1 MRRRLCAPGAAIL
14 FLVAAGCTKS
24 GPPPATAA
32 APPPTPVPTPIEPR
46 RATLA
51 EVEPALMAMEDR
63 RALDETAI
71 AAAASSPDA
80 ALRARAAVAIGRI
93 GDPTAAATLSRL
105 LSDPDPATRKTAAFA
120 AGLLRDPSLV
130 PELARG
136 LSDADPDFAAEAS
149 WSLGFV
155 EQKAAQSALIAA
167 LPKAAGPERR
177 AAIVRA
183 LWRYPTPETAAAA
196 APLAADPEPTVR
208 AAALYALARRPQEP
222 SLGILT
228 ACLKDPG
235 ANAAALCARGLGIL
249 GKPESIAPLADAVE
263 GRRVPVTIN
272 AMLALAAIVEKN
284 PAAQRPPTLGSRALV
299 LAGDSN
305 PNVAVSALALL
316 AWWTEDYDV
325 FRRLWSIA
333 TTGLG
338 RRRQVALQSLMKGLG
353 AKAELLANTAARD
366 PDPFI
371 RAAVADG
378 ASSIPGDGA
387 NVLREI
393 LFKDSSPVVRYR
405 VLAGLKTPAEVEAS
419 RGILRDALADPDA
432 GVRAAA
438 LDALGQ
444 LKKPEVLPTLREA
457 VEKSYTDSAPDV
469 PLAAIGAA
477 EEQAPSPE
485 ARTVVEAAYK
495 HPSVLVSRLAE
506 RSLVTKFQ
514 ADPAAFPLRT
524 YPGLPTTADYAALLT
539 EARKPWSASVS
550 TSRGVFRVKLAGSDA
565 PMTVMNFVTLVR
577 KGYFDGAPIHR
588 VVPNF
593 VVQDGDPTGTG
604 NGGPGY
610 EIRDEINMLPYGV
623 GAVGMALAGPD
634 TGGSQWFTTQS
645 PQPHLD
651 GGYTVFGQVTQGM
664 DVIYRIEQDDRV
676 VKITMGTE

>member
-1 MRRRLCAPGAAIL
+1 
-14 FLVAAGCTKS
+14 
-24 GPPPATAA
+24 
-32 APPPTPVPTPIEPR
+32 
-46 RATLA
+46 
-51 EVEPALMAMEDR
+51 MEDR
-63 RALDETAI
+63 RVLDEAAI
-71 AAAASSPDA
+71 VAAASSPDA
-80 ALRARAAVAIGRI
+80 ALRARTALAIGRI
-93 GDPTAAATLSRL
+93 GDPKGGPVLARL
-105 LSDPDPATRKTAAFA
+105 LADPDPATRKSAAFA
-120 AGLLRDPSLV
+120 AGLLREPSLV
-130 PELARG
+130 GDLSRG
-136 LSDADPDFAAEAS
+136 LSDADPEFAARAA

-155 EQKAAQSALIAA
+155 EQKAGESALLAA
-167 LPKAAGPERR
+167 LPKSAGPERR

-196 APLAADPEPTVR
+196 ASLATDLDPAVR
-208 AAALYALARRPQEP
+208 AAALYALSRRPQES

-228 ACLKDPG
+228 ACLKDPD

-249 GKPESIAPLADAVE
+249 GKPESIVPLADVVE

-272 AMLALAAIVEKN
+272 GMLALAAIVEKN
-284 PAAQRPPTLGSRALV
+284 PTAARPSTLGSRALV

-316 AWWTEDYDV
+316 AWWTDDYDV

-353 AKAELLANTAARD
+353 AKAELLANTAAKD

-371 RAAVADG
+371 RAAVADA
-378 ASSIPGDGA
+378 ASSFPGDGA
-387 NVLREI
+387 NVLREV
-393 LFKDSSPVVRYR
+393 LFKDPSPIVRYW
-405 VLAGLKTPAEVEAS
+405 VVAGLKTPAEVEAS

-444 LKKPEVLPTLREA
+444 LKTPEVLPILREA
-457 VEKSYTDSAPDV
+457 VEKSYADSAPDV

-477 EEQAPSPE
+477 EEQAPAAE
-485 ARTVVEAAYK
+485 ARAVVEAAYK
-495 HPSVLVSRLAE
+495 HPSVLVSRLAA

-524 YPGLPTTADYAALLT
+524 YAGLPSTSDYAALLM
-539 EARKPWSASVS
+539 EARKPWSASIS
-550 TSRGVFRVKLAGSDA
+550 TSRGVFRVKLAGAEA
-565 PMTVMNFVTLVR
+565 PMTVMNFVTLAR

-610 EIRDEINMLPYGV
+610 EIRDEINMLPYTEGT
-623 GAVGMALAGPD
+623 VGMALAGPD
-634 TGGSQWFTTQS
+634 TGGSQWFATQS

-664 DVIYRIEQDDRV
+664 DVVYRIEQDDRII
-676 VKITMGTE
+676 KITLGTES

>member
-1 MRRRLCAPGAAIL
+1 
-14 FLVAAGCTKS
+14 
-24 GPPPATAA
+24 
-32 APPPTPVPTPIEPR
+32 
-46 RATLA
+46 
-51 EVEPALMAMEDR
+51 MEDR
-63 RALDETAI
+63 RSLDDTAI
-71 AAAASSPDA
+71 AAAASSSDA
-80 ALRARAAVAIGRI
+80 ALRARTALAIGRI
-93 GDPTAAATLSRL
+93 GDPKGAPTLSRL
-105 LSDPDPATRKTAAFA
+105 LADPDPATRKTAAFA
-120 AGLLRDPSLV
+120 AGLLREPSLV
-130 PELARG
+130 GDLSRG
-136 LSDADPDFAAEAS
+136 LSDADPDFAAEAA

-155 EQKAAQSALIAA
+155 EQESAQSALLAA
-167 LPKAAGPERR
+167 LPKASGPQRR

-183 LWRYPTPETAAAA
+183 LWRYPSPQTFSAAAT
-196 APLAADPEPTVR
+196 LAGDSEPAVR
-208 AAALYALARRPQEP
+208 IAALYALARRPQEP
-222 SLGILT
+222 ALPILT
-228 ACLKDPG
+228 ACLKDPD

-249 GKPESIAPLADAVE
+249 AKPESIPPLADVVE

-272 AMLALAAIVEKN
+272 AMVALAAIIEKN
-284 PAAQRPPTLGSRALV
+284 PTAARPSTLGSRALV

-316 AWWTEDYDV
+316 AWWTDDYDV

-338 RRRQVALQSLMKGLG
+338 RRRQVAIESLMKGLG
-353 AKAELLANTAARD
+353 PKGELLANTAAKD
-366 PDPFI
+366 PDPFV
-371 RAAVADG
+371 RAAVADA
-378 ASSIPGDGA
+378 ASSLPSDGA
-387 NVLREI
+387 IALREV
-393 LFKDSSPVVRYR
+393 LFRDSSAIVRCR

-438 LDALGQ
+438 LDDLGQ
-444 LKKPEVLPTLREA
+444 LKSPDVLPILRQA
-457 VEKSYTDSAPDV
+457 VEKSYAEPAPDV

-477 EEQAPSPE
+477 EEQAPAAE
-485 ARTVVEAAYK
+485 ARAVVEAAYK
-495 HPSVLVSRLAE
+495 HPSVLVSRLAA

-524 YPGLPTTADYAALLT
+524 YPGLPSTSDYATLLA
-539 EARKPWSASVS
+539 EARKPWSTSIS
-550 TSRGVFRVKLAGSDA
+550 TSRGVFRVKLAGTEA
-565 PMTVMNFVTLVR
+565 PMTVMNFVTLAR

-610 EIRDEINMLPYGV
+610 EIRDEINMLPYDV

-634 TGGSQWFTTQS
+634 TGGSQWFATQS

-664 DVIYRIEQDDRV
+664 DVVYRIEQDDRI
-676 VKITMGTE
+676 VKITTGTE

>member
-1 MRRRLCAPGAAIL
+1 
-14 FLVAAGCTKS
+14 
-24 GPPPATAA
+24 
-32 APPPTPVPTPIEPR
+32 
-46 RATLA
+46 
-51 EVEPALMAMEDR
+51 MEDR
-63 RALDETAI
+63 RALDEAAI

-80 ALRARAAVAIGRI
+80 ALRARTALAIGRI
-93 GDPTAAATLSRL
+93 GDPKGGPVLARL
-105 LSDPDPATRKTAAFA
+105 LADPDPATRKSAAFA
-120 AGLLRDPSLV
+120 AGLLREPSLV
-130 PELARG
+130 GDLSRG
-136 LSDADPDFAAEAS
+136 LSDADPEFAARAA

-155 EQKAAQSALIAA
+155 EQKAGESALLAA

-183 LWRYPTPETAAAA
+183 LWRYPTPEAAAA
-196 APLAADPEPTVR
+196 AAALATDPDPAVR
-208 AAALYALARRPQEP
+208 AAALYALSRRPQES

-228 ACLKDPG
+228 ACLKDPD

-249 GKPESIAPLADAVE
+249 GKPESIVPLADVVE

-272 AMLALAAIVEKN
+272 GMLALAAIVEKN
-284 PAAQRPPTLGSRALV
+284 PAAPRPSTLGSRALV

-353 AKAELLANTAARD
+353 AKAELLANTAAKD

-371 RAAVADG
+371 RAAVADA
-378 ASSIPGDGA
+378 ASSFPGDGA
-387 NVLREI
+387 NVLREV
-393 LFKDSSPVVRYR
+393 LFKDPSPIVRYR
-405 VLAGLKTPAEVEAS
+405 VVAGLKTPAEVEAS

-444 LKKPEVLPTLREA
+444 LKTPEVLPILREA
-457 VEKSYTDSAPDV
+457 VEKSYADSAPDV

-477 EEQAPSPE
+477 EEQAPAAE
-485 ARTVVEAAYK
+485 ARAVVEAAYK
-495 HPSVLVSRLAE
+495 HPSVLVSRLAA

-524 YPGLPTTADYAALLT
+524 YAGLPSTSDYAVLLM
-539 EARKPWSASVS
+539 EARKPWSASIS
-550 TSRGVFRVKLAGSDA
+550 TSRGVFRVKLAGVEA
-565 PMTVMNFVTLVR
+565 PMTVVNFVTLAR

-610 EIRDEINMLPYGV
+610 EIRDEINMLPYTEGT
-623 GAVGMALAGPD
+623 VGMALAGPD
-634 TGGSQWFTTQS
+634 TGGSQWFATQS

-664 DVIYRIEQDDRV
+664 DVVYRIEQDDRII
-676 VKITMGTE
+676 KITLGTES

>member
-1 MRRRLCAPGAAIL
+1 
-14 FLVAAGCTKS
+14 
-24 GPPPATAA
+24 
-32 APPPTPVPTPIEPR
+32 
-46 RATLA
+46 
-51 EVEPALMAMEDR
+51 MEDR
-63 RALDETAI
+63 RVLDEAAI
-71 AAAASSPDA
+71 VAAASSPDA
-80 ALRARAAVAIGRI
+80 ALRARTALAIGRI
-93 GDPTAAATLSRL
+93 GDPKGGPVLARL
-105 LSDPDPATRKTAAFA
+105 LADPDPATRKSAAFA
-120 AGLLRDPSLV
+120 AGLLREPSLV
-130 PELARG
+130 GDLSRG
-136 LSDADPDFAAEAS
+136 LSDADPEFAARAA

-155 EQKAAQSALIAA
+155 EQKAGESALLAA
-167 LPKAAGPERR
+167 LPKSAGPERR

-196 APLAADPEPTVR
+196 ASLATDLDPAVR
-208 AAALYALARRPQEP
+208 AAALYALSRRPQES

-228 ACLKDPG
+228 ACLKDPE

-249 GKPESIAPLADAVE
+249 GKPESIVPLADVVE

-272 AMLALAAIVEKN
+272 GMLALAAIVEKN
-284 PAAQRPPTLGSRALV
+284 PTAARPSTLGSRALV

-316 AWWTEDYDV
+316 AWWTDDYDV

-353 AKAELLANTAARD
+353 AKAELLANTAAKD

-371 RAAVADG
+371 RAAVADA
-378 ASSIPGDGA
+378 ASSFPGDGA
-387 NVLREI
+387 NVLREV
-393 LFKDSSPVVRYR
+393 LFKDPSPIVRYW
-405 VLAGLKTPAEVEAS
+405 VVAGLKTPAEVEAS

-444 LKKPEVLPTLREA
+444 LKTPEVLPILREA
-457 VEKSYTDSAPDV
+457 VEKSYADSAPDV

-477 EEQAPSPE
+477 EEQAPAAE
-485 ARTVVEAAYK
+485 ARAVVEAAYK
-495 HPSVLVSRLAE
+495 HPSVLVSRLAA

-524 YPGLPTTADYAALLT
+524 YAGLPSTSDYAALLM
-539 EARKPWSASVS
+539 EARKPWSASIS
-550 TSRGVFRVKLAGSDA
+550 TSRGVFRVKLAGAEA
-565 PMTVMNFVTLVR
+565 PMTVMNFVTLAR

-610 EIRDEINMLPYGV
+610 EIRDEINMLPYTEGT
-623 GAVGMALAGPD
+623 VGMALAGPD
-634 TGGSQWFTTQS
+634 TGGSQWFATQS

-664 DVIYRIEQDDRV
+664 DVVYRIEQDDRII
-676 VKITMGTE
+676 KITLGTES

>member
-1 MRRRLCAPGAAIL
+1 MPTSA
-14 FLVAAGCTKS
+14 
-24 GPPPATAA
+24 AA
-32 APPPTPVPTPIEPR
+32 APPPPAPTAIEPR

-51 EVEPALMAMEDR
+51 EVEPAIMAMEDR

-71 AAAASSPDA
+71 AAAASSPDP
-80 ALRARAAVAIGRI
+80 ALRARAALAIGRI
-93 GDPTAAATLSRL
+93 GDPKGAATLSRL
-105 LSDPDPATRKTAAFA
+105 FADPDPPTRKTAAFA
-120 AGLLRDPSLV
+120 AGLLREPSLV
-130 PELARG
+130 TELSRG
-136 LSDADPDFAAEAS
+136 LGDADPEFGAQAA

-155 EQKAAQSALIAA
+155 EQKAAQSVLLAA

-183 LWRYPTPETAAAA
+183 LWRYPNAESAAAA
-196 APLAADPEPTVR
+196 APLATDPEPAVR
-208 AAALYALARRPQEP
+208 AAALYALARRPQES
-222 SLGILT
+222 SLDILT
-228 ACLKDPG
+228 ACLKDTD

-249 GKPESIAPLADAVE
+249 GKPESIVPLADAVE

-284 PAAQRPPTLGSRALV
+284 PAAPRPPTLGSRALV

-316 AWWTEDYDV
+316 AWYTDDYDV

-338 RRRQVALQSLMKGLG
+338 RRRQVAIQALMRGLG
-353 AKAELLANTAARD
+353 AKAELLANTAAKD

-371 RAAVADG
+371 RAAVADA

-387 NVLREI
+387 NVLRQI
-393 LFKDSSPVVRYR
+393 LFADSSPIVRYR
-405 VLAGLKTPAEVEAS
+405 VVAGLKTPAEVEAS

-444 LKKPEVLPTLREA
+444 LKKPEILPALREA
-457 VEKSYTDSAPDV
+457 VEKSYADAAPDV

-477 EEQAPSPE
+477 EEQAPSPD
-485 ARTVVEAAYK
+485 ARAVVEAAYK
-495 HPSVLVSRLAE
+495 HPSVLVSRIAA
-506 RSLVTKFQ
+506 RALVTKFQ
-514 ADPAAFPLRT
+514 ADPAAFPMRT
-524 YPGLPTTADYAALLT
+524 YPGLHSTSDYAAILT
-539 EARKPWSASVS
+539 EAHKPWNASIS
-550 TSRGVFRVKLAGSDA
+550 TSRGVFRVKLAGADA
-565 PMTVMNFVTLVR
+565 PMTVMNFVTLAR

-664 DVIYRIEQDDRV
+664 DVVYRIEQDDRI